1 MTYGGY
7 LFSADKID
15 VYPTDSTYG
24 MHIHGAVAVDGKI
37 HMDGGIIEGCGY
49 ITATNNIY
57 TSGNISGSV
66 TDGRA
71 GLNCTGGGLY
81 VAGNAYIEG
90 GLGCGG
96 SKPRIVKTKTYGYRA
111 MNAYETPTPYFG
123 DIGEGV
129 LNEQGECIVYID
141 DMFAECVNLDVKYQV
156 FLQKYGQGDI
166 WVEERTPTHFVVK
179 GTPNIKFGWELKA
192 VQLYY
197 EDVRLDTP
205 DDKMLATII
214 EHYAQEGV

>member
-1 MTYGGY
+1 
-7 LFSADKID
+7 
-15 VYPTDSTYG
+15 
-24 MHIHGAVAVDGKI
+24 
-37 HMDGGIIEGCGY
+37 
-49 ITATNNIY
+49 
-57 TSGNISGSV
+57 
-66 TDGRA
+66 
-71 GLNCTGGGLY
+71 
-81 VAGNAYIEG
+81 
-90 GLGCGG
+90 
-96 SKPRIVKTKTYGYRA
+96 

-141 DMFAECVNLDVKYQV
+141 DIFAECVNLDVKYQV

-192 VQLYY
+192 VQLHF